1 MLGMDQIFMALIMI
15 MGVIM
20 IITNKPL
27 LLRKEKYTEESLK
40 KYPRPAGIMIFLL
53 GACALG
59 TVYSLRLL
67 GEDKINGWI
76 VVALLV
82 ATALCIVGN
91 IIIVV
96 KVLVKK

>member
-1 MLGMDQIFMALIMI
+1 
-15 MGVIM
+15 
-20 IITNKPL
+20 
-27 LLRKEKYTEESLK
+27 
-40 KYPRPAGIMIFLL
+40 MIFLL